1 MYTAFITGQ
10 IRQKAEDIFFSST
23 NYASRFFQNLS
34 YAYLFSHS
42 DGKGISALVFTFI
55 HSLEHHINWH
65 GSRKKCC
72 FLMAFYY
79 YNNRLRAIG

>member
-1 MYTAFITGQ
+1 MYTAFITVQ
-10 IRQKAEDIFFSST
+10 IRQKAEGIFFSSHF
-23 NYASRFFQNLS
+23 ALRFHQNLCDT
-34 YAYLFSHS
+34 YPFSHS
-42 DGKGISALVFTFI
+42 AGKGISALVFTFI
-55 HSLEHHINWH
+55 HSLEHQINWC